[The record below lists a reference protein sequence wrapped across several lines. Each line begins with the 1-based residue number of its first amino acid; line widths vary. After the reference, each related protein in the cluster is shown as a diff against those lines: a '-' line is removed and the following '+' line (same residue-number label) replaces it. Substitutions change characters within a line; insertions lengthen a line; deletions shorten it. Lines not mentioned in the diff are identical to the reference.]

1 MVLIERPNYL
11 FVTVASVERRR
22 RRRRQLSSTI
32 DTNFHFLPIKTQKS
46 RKNDATRRF
55 PDSNPGTKKLEIKT
69 LIKKAKKNLDSEL
82 QERFCL
88 NYENEKHSA

>member
-1 MVLIERPNYL
+1 MVLIERANYL
-11 FVTVASVERRR
+11 FVTVASVERR

-69 LIKKAKKNLDSEL
+69 LIKKQKKNNLDSEL

-88 NYENEKHSA
+88 NYENEKHST